1 MDMENRSGN
10 MLSHIKKPLYKNSLF
25 LIARIIARSGLGFV
39 FWIIV
44 TNFYSEAEVGWGS
57 AIISAMDLLAILAI
71 SGFDAALIRFLPEAK
86 KPVKMINNFFTLSA
100 IIAAV
105 ISAIFIAGLPWWSP
119 GLKFIQQ
126 NIIFS
131 IAFIVF
137 VVCITAF
144 RLSDYTFIARRKAE
158 YVFYKSIIMLLL
170 RLPLPVL
177 LVIFFHSFGIA
188 ASWGI
193 AIAITLFISTFIFL
207 PRIENTYKPVPT
219 LKADIGNHVWRY
231 SAGSYITSVFQSSTG
246 LILPLM
252 VLNLA
257 GPQQNAYFYIA
268 WMIASLLFSIPQAVS
283 QSLFAEGSTSGKDLK
298 THVRR
303 SFIFVFLILVPAVIV
318 IFLAGK
324 WFLVLFGANYS
335 ANSLILLRI
344 LAISSLLLGINRI
357 YTSILRVND
366 RIKELVIITGFI
378 AIGTLLGSYLLIP
391 GWGLNGIGYAWLAA
405 QGAVSIY
412 VLFALR
418 AFYRDS

>member
-1 MDMENRSGN
+1 
-10 MLSHIKKPLYKNSLF
+10 
-25 LIARIIARSGLGFV
+25 
-39 FWIIV
+39 
-44 TNFYSEAEVGWGS
+44 
-57 AIISAMDLLAILAI
+57 
-71 SGFDAALIRFLPEAK
+71 
-86 KPVKMINNFFTLSA
+86 
-100 IIAAV
+100 
-105 ISAIFIAGLPWWSP
+105 
-119 GLKFIQQ
+119 
-126 NIIFS
+126 
-131 IAFIVF
+131 
-137 VVCITAF
+137 
-144 RLSDYTFIARRKAE
+144 
-158 YVFYKSIIMLLL
+158 
-170 RLPLPVL
+170 
-177 LVIFFHSFGIA
+177 
-188 ASWGI
+188 
-193 AIAITLFISTFIFL
+193 L